1 MHPRYPF
8 PTSGDPGRV
17 FVGRLGR
24 VEFQVA
30 IGIANVNSTSKSQIP
45 RIKNNTWLVL
55 VIMERLIVV

>member
-1 MHPRYPF
+1 
-8 PTSGDPGRV
+8 V